1 MLKNHIILFIEKENA
16 ECYISII
23 SIFISI
29 SFQRW
34 LSLNQNSRRTRSVR
48 NYPAHTFQETLDVA
62 SYIQKYGTE
71 GVLLRISLAD
81 HLNMSPKSSNFTT
94 LLSAGE
100 QYKITSGRYNDEFIS
115 LTDIALSI
123 LSPRSQEEK
132 NKALIEAIYAPK
144 KFGEFNS
151 LENEHG
157 RIDEQFL
164 NSIVTRD
171 ISIHPDMANEYINI
185 YKANRTYYDSTAML
199 DIGTKASTNYI
210 EAKPSFNE
218 ANVSNEKPTTEITH
232 KEMVLGQI
240 LIITLGQ
247 KTNPENRIAEFLTG
261 LNLKVK
267 KLTDSEL
274 KETVF
279 TKDEKESIKRVIIEI
294 SKGVLNLDLMSI
306 GFIAGLSFGLSGQP
320 AIITGPETVQE
331 SEIELLKERAKF
343 ISYERFN
350 DLAVQLILELQSS
363 GNLNISLS

>member
-1 MLKNHIILFIEKENA
+1 MLYFNYFNLYFN
-16 ECYISII
+16 II
-23 SIFISI
+23 S
-29 SFQRW
+29 QVVT
-34 LSLNQNSRRTRSVR
+34 LNQNPRRTRSVR
-48 NYPAHTFQETLDVA
+48 NYPAHTFQEALDVA

-100 QYKITSGRYNDEFIS
+100 QYKLTSGRYNDEFIS

-171 ISIHPDMANEYINI
+171 ISIHPDMANEYIYI
-185 YKANRTYYDSTAML
+185 YKANQTYYDSTAML
-199 DIGTKASTNYI
+199 DIRTQASTHYI
-210 EAKPSFNE
+210 DVKPPLNE
-218 ANVSNEKPTTEITH
+218 ANLSTERPATEITH
-232 KEMVLGQI
+232 QNMLLGQI

-267 KLTDSEL
+267 KLTDNEL

-279 TKDEKESIKRVIIEI
+279 TKDEKDSIKRVIIEI
-294 SKGVLNLDLMSI
+294 SKGVLKLDLMSI
-306 GFIAGLSFGLSGQP
+306 GFTSGLSFGLSGQP
-320 AIITGPETVQE
+320 AIITGSETVQE
-331 SEIELLKERAKF
+331 SEIELLEEKAKF
-343 ISYERFN
+343 IRYERFN

-363 GNLNISLS
+363 GNLSISLS